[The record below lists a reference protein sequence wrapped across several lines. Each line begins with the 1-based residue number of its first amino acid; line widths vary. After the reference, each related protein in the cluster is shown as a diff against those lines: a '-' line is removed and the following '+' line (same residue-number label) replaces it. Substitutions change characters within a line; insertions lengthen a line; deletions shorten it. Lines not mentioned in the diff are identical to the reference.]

1 MGLCLSILSSATNPT
16 PVVAV
21 ATSLLSKPYVADDDL
36 RRFNAVLQA
45 AETLSTYEI
54 CLFIRVQKHADQTR
68 GEDTVARCLK
78 AYRVPQD
85 RAPLLEQK
93 TE

>member
-1 MGLCLSILSSATNPT
+1 MGLLLSIASIAAEPT

-21 ATSLLSKPYVADDDL
+21 ATSLLSKSYVADEDL

-45 AETLSTYEI
+45 ADTLSTYEI

-68 GEDTVARCLK
+68 GEDTVARCLR
-78 AYRVPQD
+78 AYHMPQD
-85 RAPLLEQK
+85 RVPLMDKK
-93 TE
+93 TV